1 MTLAARNIEDI
12 AGLLDYCT
20 PEELSEIDGILA
32 EDTPRWVPLPG
43 PQTEAYECEADIL
56 YYGGAA
62 GGGKSDMLLGLGLT
76 RHTRSIIYRREGT
89 QNLANVDRLLNEI
102 LKDRRGWNGK
112 DNVWRGDGRQI
123 EFGSCKDLGD
133 EQKYQGRAHDLKGFD
148 EITHFLEDQFRF
160 LSGWLRSSNPGQRKR
175 IVCTGNPPTNED
187 GQWVKTFWGPW
198 LDPNHPNPAKPGE
211 LRWFTTID
219 GKDVECANG
228 EPFLHNGKMVQ
239 PLSRTFIPSRVTD
252 NLFMMESGY
261 EAILQALPE
270 PLRSQMLNGDFSA
283 GTEDSPWQVIPSAW
297 VQTAMDRWTE
307 DGKKGEM
314 TSMGVDVARGGRDNT
329 IISTRYEQW
338 YSPLKLYPG
347 TQTPDGPIVAGL
359 AISEQKDSAP
369 IHVDVIGVGTSVV
382 DHLAGNDIQ
391 VEAIN
396 GAAKAPEH
404 ARDKSGHLKFRNMR
418 AWLYWSLREA
428 LDPKTG
434 KNIALPPDSG
444 LKNELC
450 SIMWKLTAQGIQ
462 IDSKDD
468 IIDRLGHSPDKA
480 DAVVYCSIDTRKMLR
495 TVRDMLSR
503 EEEHTS
509 PLTFSFSR

>member
-12 AGLLDYCT
+12 ADLLDYCT
-20 PEELSEIDGILA
+20 EDEIREIDSILA
-32 EDTPRWVPLPG
+32 ETTAKWVPLPG
-43 PQTEAYECEADIL
+43 PQTEAYECDADIL

-62 GGGKSDMLLGLGLT
+62 GGGKSDMLLGLALT

-102 LKDRRGWNGK
+102 IRDRRGWNGK

-148 EITHFLEDQFRF
+148 EITHFLEAQFRF
-160 LSGWLRSSNPGQRKR
+160 LTGWLRSSNPNQRKR

-187 GQWVKTFWGPW
+187 GQWVKEYWGAW

-211 LRWFTTID
+211 LRWYTTID
-219 GKDVECANG
+219 GKDMECANG

-239 PLSRTFIPSRVTD
+239 PLSRTFIPSKVTD
-252 NLFMMESGY
+252 NVFMMESGY

-283 GTEDSPWQVIPSAW
+283 GTEDSPWQVIPSVW
-297 VQTAMDRWTE
+297 VQIAMDRWTE
-307 DGKKGEM
+307 EGKKGAM
-314 TSMGVDVARGGRDNT
+314 SSVGVDVARGGRDNT

-404 ARDKSGHLKFRNMR
+404 ARDKSGHLKFRNYR
-418 AWLYWSLREA
+418 AWMYWQFREA

-434 KNIALPPDSG
+434 KNVALPPDSG

-450 SIMWKLTAQGIQ
+450 AIMWKLTAQGIQ
-462 IDSKDD
+462 IDSKDE
-468 IIDRLGHSPDKA
+468 IIDRIGRSPDKA
-480 DAVVYCSIDTRKMLR
+480 DAVIYCSIDTPKLFR
-495 TVRDMLSR
+495 TVRDLLTR
-503 EEEHTS
+503 EEESKT